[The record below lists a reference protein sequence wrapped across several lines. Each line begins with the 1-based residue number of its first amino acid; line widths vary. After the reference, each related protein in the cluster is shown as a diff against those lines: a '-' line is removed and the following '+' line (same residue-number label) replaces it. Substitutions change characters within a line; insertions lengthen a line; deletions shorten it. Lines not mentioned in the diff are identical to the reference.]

1 VHSDEEIEEKTKNK
15 NKKKKNKKNDIIESH
30 DNEL

>member
-1 VHSDEEIEEKTKNK
+1 MHSDEEIEEKTKNK